1 MNYYKA
7 EQIDPRDV
15 KARFKE
21 LFKGH
26 KHLTLG
32 INNNNNMR
40 PKKYQISLRQ
50 LLDDRLV
57 RLEAAAFI
65 SQVKVVFKDNN
76 EKYSEFIQVMKDFN
90 DNKTDALSIVEMVIK
105 LFKGHT
111 DLLLE
116 FNKFM
121 QEGYLSEQ
129 ISLVPLY
136 YDHNQ
141 GHQLVIK
148 DAFLNKV
155 KLVFQDN
162 KMDIYFEFLQVIN
175 DHKAQGIDIRGVVA
189 VVKEL
194 FKGHKNLIF
203 GFNAFLPKEY
213 KIKLPSKL
221 HGHNNNTG

>member
-1 MNYYKA
+1 MKYFKA
-7 EQIDPRDV
+7 EQIDARDV

-90 DNKTDALSIVEMVIK
+90 HNKTDALSIVFFFFLRLSIVEMVIK

-121 QEGYLSEQ
+121 PEGYLSEQ

-162 KMDIYFEFLQVIN
+162 KMEIYYEFLQVID
-175 DHKAQGIDIRGVVA
+175 DHNSQGSR
-189 VVKEL
+189 
-194 FKGHKNLIF
+194 N
-203 GFNAFLPKEY
+203 
-213 KIKLPSKL
+213 
-221 HGHNNNTG
+221 